1 MPQRRTMEVQE
12 SGGRNPPS
20 RNRGGLRAPITGVSH
35 GFVVHLSQYR
45 QTEGTLPRE
54 VSIVNS

>member
-1 MPQRRTMEVQE
+1 MEVQE